1 MHTLTTASLAI
12 AASAFLILP
21 GTAQVKPQAKA
32 KTYTL
37 ESDAGL
43 KPQRV
48 KIESAT
54 LDGKKGVR
62 VMAAAAETQEL
73 DDLAIIEDT
82 DFANGTIEAE
92 IAGQP
97 APGAQGGA
105 RGFVGIAFRVR
116 DEKTYDAFYLRPTNG
131 RADDQERRNHATQY
145 ISHPDWTWN
154 KLRTETPGKYESY
167 VDVQPGVWT
176 KVKIEVRGDRARLFV
191 NDQPQPC
198 LIVNDV
204 KSGASARGKVALWI
218 GIGTIA
224 HFRNLVVSPGD

>member
-1 MHTLTTASLAI
+1 MRFLTVSLAMTACAVSI
-12 AASAFLILP
+12 VLGAA
-21 GTAQVKPQAKA
+21 QAKPSPA
-32 KTYTL
+32 ARRYAL
-37 ESDAGL
+37 EATAGL
-43 KPQRV
+43 KLQHVNAEP
-48 KIESAT
+48 AT

-62 VMAAAAETQEL
+62 VVAAAAETQEL
-73 DDLAIIEDT
+73 DDLAIIEDS
-82 DFANGTIEAE
+82 DFGNGTIEAE

-97 APGAQGGA
+97 APGAGQGA

-154 KLRTETPGKYESY
+154 RLRTETPGKYESY

-176 KVKIEVRGDRARLFV
+176 KIKIEVKGDHARLYA
-191 NDQPQPC
+191 NDQPQPV

-218 GIGTIA
+218 GLGA
-224 HFRNLVVSPGD
+224 VGHFRNLVVTPE

>member
-1 MHTLTTASLAI
+1 MRSLTASLAI
-12 AASAFLILP
+12 AIAACVLSVVPDA
-21 GTAQVKPQAKA
+21 AQVKSAPKRYA
-32 KTYTL
+32 L
-37 ESDAGL
+37 EAATGL
-43 KPQRV
+43 KLQRV
-48 KIESAT
+48 KAEPAT
-54 LDGKKGVR
+54 LEGKKGVR
-62 VMAAAAETQEL
+62 VEAAAAETQEL
-73 DDLAIIEDT
+73 DDLAILDDT
-82 DFANGTIEAE
+82 DFGNGTIEAE

-97 APGAQGGA
+97 AAGSGQGA

-167 VDVQPGVWT
+167 VDLQPGVWT
-176 KVKIEVRGDRARLFV
+176 KVKIEVKGDHARLYV
-191 NDQPQPC
+191 NDAAQPC

-218 GIGTIA
+218 GLGA
-224 HFRNLVVSPGD
+224 VGHFRNVVVTPE